1 MSQPPMGLLEG
12 LIEWGVE
19 LIMGILEFL
28 GLPGVFVLMTIES
41 TCIPVPSEIILPFA
55 GALVYMDRLSIF
67 GDPLLDTLMVALA
80 GTFGC
85 TAGSIIA
92 YYIGI
97 LGGRPF
103 VIRYGR
109 YIRLNEGHLELAE
122 RWFEKYGD
130 WAVFGSR
137 LLPIIR
143 TFISLPAGMARMPFK
158 RFVVLST
165 LGSFPWCL
173 ALAYVGLVL
182 GENWHAVEGLY
193 RPLEVVVVLAAVAL
207 VAYYLYKRHQERR
220 SVAP

>member
-1 MSQPPMGLLEG
+1 MLEG

>member
-1 MSQPPMGLLEG
+1 MGLLEG

>member
-1 MSQPPMGLLEG
+1 MLEG

-182 GENWHAVEGLY
+182 GENWHAVEALY

>member
-1 MSQPPMGLLEG
+1 
-12 LIEWGVE
+12 VE

-28 GLPGVFVLMTIES
+28 GLPGVFGLMTLES
-41 TCIPVPSEIILPFA
+41 MCIPIPSEVILPFS
-55 GALVYMDRLSIF
+55 GALVYMGRLSIF
-67 GDPLLDTLMVALA
+67 GDPLLDTMLVALA

-109 YIRLNEGHLELAE
+109 YVHMHEGHLELAE

-137 LLPIIR
+137 LLPIVR
-143 TFISLPAGMARMPFK
+143 TFISLPAGMASMPFQ
-158 RFVVLST
+158 RFVILST
-165 LGSFPWCL
+165 IGSFPWCL
-173 ALAYVGLVL
+173 TLAFVGLVL
-182 GENWHAVEGLY
+182 GENWHAVEALY
-193 RPLEVVVVLAAVAL
+193 RPMEIVVVVGAVGL
-207 VAYYLYKRHQERR
+207 VAYYLYKRHRQSR
-220 SVAP
+220 SVTP